1 MGSDRKAAMAKV
13 WARRFK
19 KRQAAVDFMK
29 STMEYRAYLVGAS
42 YPIDEPDPFDAT
54 TSKRQWERQVQV
66 WRARLRMAMWSTA
79 IVARDSNRRS

>member
-54 TSKRQWERQVQV
+54 ISKRQWERQVQV
-66 WRARLRMAMWSTA
+66 WRARLR
-79 IVARDSNRRS
+79 VATYPIAYRDSDRGS

>member
-13 WARRFK
+13 WARRFR
-19 KRQAAVDFMK
+19 KRQAAVEFVQ
-29 STMEYRAYLVGAS
+29 STAEYRAYLVGAS

-66 WRARLRMAMWSTA
+66 WRARLRVAMYP
-79 IVARDSNRRS
+79 IVYRDSDRRP